1 MIHLGKSEEMD
12 ASHGPADEI
21 HFRMSRAEAVVLF
34 DWIHCHEED
43 LEHLVGDPAEQ
54 AVLWEISA
62 LLERL
67 LPEPFRQ
74 DYPDLLEAARAE
86 LRPAAE

>member
-1 MIHLGKSEEMD
+1 MIDVGKAEPMD
-12 ASHGPADEI
+12 ASHGPGDEI
-21 HFRMSRAEAVVLF
+21 HFRMSRAEALVLF
-34 DWIHCHEED
+34 DWVQCHEED
-43 LEHLVGDPAEQ
+43 LESLVGDPAEQ
-54 AVLWEISA
+54 AVLWGISA

-74 DYPDLLEAARAE
+74 DYPDLIEAARAE